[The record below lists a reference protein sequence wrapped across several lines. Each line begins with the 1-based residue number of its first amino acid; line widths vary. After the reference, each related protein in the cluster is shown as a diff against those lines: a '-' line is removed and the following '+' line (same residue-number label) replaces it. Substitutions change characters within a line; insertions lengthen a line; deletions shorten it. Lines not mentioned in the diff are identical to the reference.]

1 MEFNDGGLQMKRIYV
16 TNENGFTLIEML
28 IVMLVISILLIV
40 TIPNVGK
47 HNSNINKKGCDA
59 YVKMVQSQVEAY
71 KMDKNKV
78 PTLEELKSEGYL
90 NDTKGCPNGKQIEI
104 DAEGNV
110 SVISSTGTGAGSS

>member
-1 MEFNDGGLQMKRIYV
+1 MKRIYV
-16 TNENGFTLIEML
+16 TNENGFTLIEMM